1 MDAEWKK
8 LARVTV
14 EVDPDLIDLI
24 PDFLTRKRADLQ
36 TMRISLESGDLATIA
51 AVGHKIKGEG
61 GSFGFDTMSEIGAEL
76 EASGKKGDRDSAR
89 QLVSDLSEYQ
99 AKTGNVLPRIV
110 CVCDEYADLLV
121 DRAATREVEAGNRN
135 RAGIRQIAGCPP
147 CAGQPDPT
155 TGG

>member
-89 QLVSDLSEYQ
+89 QLVSDLSEYLE
-99 AKTGNVLPRIV
+99 KI
-110 CVCDEYADLLV
+110 
-121 DRAATREVEAGNRN
+121 EVVEG
-135 RAGIRQIAGCPP
+135 PP
-147 CAGQPDPT
+147 T
-155 TGG
+155 